1 MGCFVSLWLLSA
13 VSLASHLNPIKRQRG
28 QTGLKKCRDY
38 ANPAAPWRVPWI
50 DRMVQRVTK
59 GHLPP
64 RAAPATLGQIGNWYP
79 GRFCNQ
85 VLACRCYGKM
95 RGSELSHSE
104 ASLPPEAIL
113 PSGWERWSPGS
124 LPPPPAPA
132 IQPPPPPPRPAR
144 PALPPHSCSV
154 MRPQGPATTSGL
166 DPYPRR

>member
-1 MGCFVSLWLLSA
+1 MSLWLLSA

-64 RAAPATLGQIGNWYP
+64 ELHLPPSARLATGIQG
-79 GRFCNQ
+79 FCNQ

-104 ASLPPEAIL
+104 ASLPTEAML
-113 PSGWERWSPGS
+113 PKSVWDRWVPGS
-124 LPPPPAPA
+124 HGPPPPAPA
-132 IQPPPPPPRPAR
+132 TQPPPPTTACTSPQQLLGDAAPRAR
-144 PALPPHSCSV
+144 YYHWA
-154 MRPQGPATTSGL
+154 GPSQVK
-166 DPYPRR
+166 

>member
-1 MGCFVSLWLLSA
+1 MPMVTMYIELLCVTMASSA
-13 VSLASHLNPIKRQRG
+13 VSLASHLNPIKRQRSDG
-28 QTGLKKCRDY
+28 VEK
-38 ANPAAPWRVPWI
+38 
-50 DRMVQRVTK
+50 VQRLCEPSCSVASAVDRSHGPACDK
-59 GHLPP
+59 GASAP

-132 IQPPPPPPRPAR
+132 IQSPPPT
-144 PALPPHSCSV
+144 LPFPS
-154 MRPQGPATTSGL
+154 
-166 DPYPRR
+166 